1 MNYEDAKVC
10 SSCLEIYGFI
20 YLKSGIFYQ
29 KCNSKCPVRDLKE
42 TMPITEKEQAKWE
55 GYDYNQ
61 VLTLCYCCGAEQLRS
76 GSRWSVWFCETCRK
90 RVLEFNQE
98 IGVSLIPIGRHSL
111 MNGIGLELGPVVSK
125 IKIKETIVNLRQLG
139 TRSDHLERWK
149 KTVKSRNW
157 RSARLDEGQDV
168 GLIKYLLSAKELSKE
183 EAFLGMKDFF
193 LNLSV
198 SSGL

>member
-98 IGVSLIPIGRHSL
+98 IGISLIPIGRHSL

-125 IKIKETIVNLRQLG
+125 IKIKETFDDLRQLG
-139 TRSDHLERWK
+139 ARIDRMDQWK
-149 KTVKSRNW
+149 KIGKSHNW
-157 RSARLDEGQDV
+157 LSTGLDPEQDIS
-168 GLIKYLLSAKELSKE
+168 LIKYLCSVKGFSKE
-183 EAFLGMKDFF
+183 DAFLRLREFF
-193 LNLSV
+193 LR
-198 SSGL
+198 